1 MAGFMYFPDSD
12 IIGEATEGSLFDEGS
27 KQPNGLGK
35 EQYYYGW
42 IRINSVRQE
51 VERAIESGAGGFARV
66 RAGTVLKEVEVEK
79 EVDCA
84 SMALVRHCS
93 GGTPFPHVFIHL
105 CTSITKGEETSLH
118 PYLEF
123 HLFACKVTRYE
134 IDARSEEGAIPTE
147 SLSLNFDKIVW
158 RYFPIG
164 PTPSKPDVPANDVQ
178 SPQKSGWDVLRAK
191 PWDGEFGL

>member
-1 MAGFMYFPDSD
+1 MAGFMYFKDAG
-12 IIGEATEGSLFDEGS
+12 IVGEATEGALLNEGS
-27 KQPNGLGK
+27 KQPNGLGP
-35 EQYYYGW
+35 EQYYFGW

-66 RAGTVLKEVEVEK
+66 RTGTVLKEVEVEK
-79 EVDCA
+79 EVDCS
-84 SMALVRHCS
+84 SMALVRACS

-105 CTSITKGEETSLH
+105 CTSVTKDEQTSLH

-123 HLFACKVTRYE
+123 HLFAVKVTRYE

-147 SLSLNFDKIVW
+147 SISLNFDKIVW

-164 PTPSKPDVPANDVQ
+164 PTPDHPEVLANDIQ
-178 SPQKSGWDVLRAK
+178 PPHISGWDVLRAK
-191 PWDGEFGL
+191 PWEGSWEG